1 MSTDCDYPVVAV
13 VGMPGAGKSE
23 VSRALQAMGFQRVR
37 FGDVTEDELKARG
50 LEQTPASERE
60 VREDIRAREG
70 MAAYAH
76 RSFPRIDGAVAEGPV
91 VVDGLY
97 SWEEYLVLHERY
109 GDLFTVLAVTSS
121 PATRA
126 RRLAAR
132 PHRPLT
138 AEELASR
145 DRAEIEKSNKGGP
158 IALADI
164 TIMNEGSLEELLA
177 SVTRAMEA
185 RR

>member
-1 MSTDCDYPVVAV
+1 MTKRIIAI
-13 VGMPGAGKSE
+13 VGMAGAGKSE
-23 VSRALQAMGFQRVR
+23 VAAAVEALGYTRVR
-37 FGDVTEDELKARG
+37 FGDITEEEIRRRG
-50 LEQTPASERE
+50 LPLNEANERE
-60 VREDIRAREG
+60 VREELRREHG
-70 MAAYAH
+70 MAAYAILNL
-76 RSFPRIDGAVAEGPV
+76 PKIDTALEAGNV

-109 GDLFTVLAVTSS
+109 GNVFTLLAVVSS

-158 IALADI
+158 MAVADI
-164 TIMNEGSLEELLA
+164 TIINEGSLEQLLA
-177 SVTRAMEA
+177 SVTRAMEDLP
-185 RR
+185 